1 MCQFHMYSGIPPRTE
16 AAAVMRVSIDQFK
29 RNVDAS
35 LRGRAVDG
43 VPFDRNPSIKG

>member
-1 MCQFHMYSGIPPRTE
+1 MVCAWFGISLSPE
-16 AAAVMRVSIDQFK
+16 AAEVMRRSIDQFK

-43 VPFDRNPSIKG
+43 VPFDRNPSIKA